1 MRLNDFHALNVAR
14 QNEVFAPPHSLL
26 GLSACI
32 QEEAGE
38 LAGCILGLTGEKKR
52 KAHKTVADALDG
64 VADLITYASLAAAK
78 LGCTD
83 LEPLLA
89 DTFNMVSARSGSR
102 FTIGKVGAEEWTIGD
117 LIDHCNALQA
127 RVDALEFERSADQA
141 AQVPHG

>member
-1 MRLNDFHALNVAR
+1 MRLNDFHALNRAR
-14 QNEVFAPPHSLL
+14 QLEAFAPPHSLL

-38 LAGCILGLTGEKKR
+38 LAGCLLGITGEKKR
-52 KAHKTVADALDG
+52 KASKTVADALDG
-64 VADLITYASLAAAK
+64 VADLITYASIVAYD

-83 LEPLLA
+83 LESLLA
-89 DTFNMVSARSGSR
+89 DTFNMVSERAGSR
-102 FTIGKVGAEEWTIGD
+102 FTIGKVVEEWSLGD